1 MSFSNISLDTP
12 KSERRGGGVVRRDGQ
27 GANPLPP
34 SLSISAK
41 GEDSVTDYALL
52 YKDRNNK
59 TNWHLYTELKPI
71 LRTCTSLAFTTSSE

>member
-41 GEDSVTDYALL
+41 GDEDSSV
-52 YKDRNNK
+52 
-59 TNWHLYTELKPI
+59 
-71 LRTCTSLAFTTSSE
+71 